1 MLTRMRAVNQPDV
14 SPLRSQ
20 NGGARHKKSLSTS
33 KFYCLAQPQAGD
45 ASVPGLK
52 YCGARVPLSEPAVA
66 VLEKMA
72 KIRSGDFVF
81 PLSNAAMLAVLDRM
95 GHGDLTVHG
104 FRSSFKDWATDWAPS
119 PAEIVEAAK
128 REDLVEAFA
137 RELVE
142 MALAHTLDDKTEEA
156 YRRTDMVE
164 KRRRLMET
172 WAKFCGKA
180 PVKDNVINLP
190 FTAIALP
197 RWCRWAADEKGR
209 RQPTG

>member
-52 YCGARVPLSEPAVA
+52 YCGAPVR
-66 VLEKMA
+66 
-72 KIRSGDFVF
+72 
-81 PLSNAAMLAVLDRM
+81 
-95 GHGDLTVHG
+95 
-104 FRSSFKDWATDWAPS
+104 
-119 PAEIVEAAK
+119 
-128 REDLVEAFA
+128 
-137 RELVE
+137 
-142 MALAHTLDDKTEEA
+142 
-156 YRRTDMVE
+156 
-164 KRRRLMET
+164 
-172 WAKFCGKA
+172 GKA